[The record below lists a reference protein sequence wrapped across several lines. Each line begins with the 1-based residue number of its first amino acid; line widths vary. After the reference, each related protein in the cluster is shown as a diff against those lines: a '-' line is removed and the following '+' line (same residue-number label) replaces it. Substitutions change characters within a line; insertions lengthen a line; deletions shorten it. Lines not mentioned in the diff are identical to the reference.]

1 MSIYITQQ
9 KNEEFEA
16 RISELETIRNESSSD
31 NNDWYL
37 GRIKEL
43 KEILSEAIVL
53 PVEESWDGYFD
64 ATINSFIDDDPNAS
78 LQTRLKYKDGV
89 IIKPKE

>member
-9 KNEEFEA
+9 KKEELEA
-16 RISELETIRNESSSD
+16 RISELDTIRNESSSD

-37 GRIKEL
+37 GRIKVL

-53 PVEESWDGYFD
+53 PVEESWDNRFD
-64 ATINSFIDDDPNAS
+64 ALYDAANECELMYYLSQNLPN
-78 LQTRLKYKDGV
+78 GI
-89 IIKPKE
+89 IIKPKES

>member
-1 MSIYITQQ
+1 MKGIYITQQ
-9 KNEEFEA
+9 KKEELEA
-16 RISELETIRNESSSD
+16 KIAELETIRNESSSD

-53 PVEESWDGYFD
+53 PVEESWSDTPIWQHEGIREHFEAEYP
-64 ATINSFIDDDPNAS
+64 I
-78 LQTRLKYKDGV
+78 GV
-89 IIKPKE
+89 IIKPNEL

>member
-9 KNEEFEA
+9 KKEELEA

-37 GRIKEL
+37 GRIKVL

-53 PVEESWDGYFD
+53 PVEESWDNRFD
-64 ATINSFIDDDPNAS
+64 ALYDAANESELMYYLSQNLPN
-78 LQTRLKYKDGV
+78 GI
-89 IIKPKE
+89 IIKPKES

>member
-9 KNEEFEA
+9 KKEELEA
-16 RISELETIRNESSSD
+16 RISELDTIRNESSSD

-37 GRIKEL
+37 GRIKVL

-53 PVEESWDGYFD
+53 PVEESWDEFYN
-64 ATINSFIDDDPNAS
+64 NSDSLYNQEDYPN
-78 LQTRLKYKDGV
+78 GV
-89 IIKPKE
+89 IIKPKES

>member
-9 KNEEFEA
+9 KKEEFEA

-37 GRIKEL
+37 GRIKVL

-53 PVEESWDGYFD
+53 PVEESWSDTSIWQHDGIREHFEAEYP
-64 ATINSFIDDDPNAS
+64 I
-78 LQTRLKYKDGV
+78 GV
-89 IIKPKE
+89 IIKPKES

>member
-9 KNEEFEA
+9 KKEEFEA
-16 RISELETIRNESSSD
+16 KIAELRKLMEYETIGGIISLNGTMD
-31 NNDWYL
+31 TYTY
-37 GRIKEL
+37 
-43 KEILSEAIVL
+43 ILSHAIVL